1 MGHAAHEARGGALLV
16 LGDVKRVELDLD
28 EGVALGGDAYGV
40 GAVGAGK
47 TVDRHVE
54 RGGDDVAALVVRVVA
69 RNLGAT
75 GCVDMEDAPVA
86 NGAEGVF
93 E

>member
-1 MGHAAHEARGGALLV
+1 MGHAAHEARGGSLLV
-16 LGDVKRVELDLD
+16 LGDVECVEPDLD
-28 EGVALGGDAYGV
+28 EGVALGGDAHGV
-40 GAVGAGK
+40 SAVGACE

-54 RGGDDVAALVVRVVA
+54 RGGDDVATLVVRVVA

-75 GCVDMEDAPVA
+75 GRVDMEEALVA